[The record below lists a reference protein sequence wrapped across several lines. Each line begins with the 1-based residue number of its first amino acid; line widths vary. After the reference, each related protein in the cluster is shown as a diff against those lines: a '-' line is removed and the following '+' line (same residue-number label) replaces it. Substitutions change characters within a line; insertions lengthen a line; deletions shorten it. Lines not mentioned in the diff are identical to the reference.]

1 MSNSSPLCICRGGLG
16 CFCKGLSQ
24 DEHRLLYSQLPYDL
38 SVHEATVLW
47 DQYQE
52 VINGLVIRIGMEN
65 AKLDS
70 VARLVLVRNLG
81 GLRTRISLLPTLG
94 RSTLHLAEKHKLSEL
109 VYRLAGEFSLMEL
122 SAAAGYR
129 TFCFPGLVRG
139 LVKSGKMQGQSVTRM
154 IDTFEF
160 LKTMILHPYNDHRVL
175 EQFERTN
182 GLHSKYKVA
191 GAHSQAARDLFK
203 YIALNMFYVGPS
215 MRPDL
220 TVEERH
226 AILGLTVLV
235 SARMGNPFTGTVVEL
250 ENFIID
256 YESSQMFSRDD
267 TSELKMRAIEI
278 AQASKNA
285 LNDVPTISPSRIHG
299 YVPHRVKQILEI

>member
-1 MSNSSPLCICRGGLG
+1 MNTTKTKSQCGGFVCADMTAHEKSLLETPLPNP
-16 CFCKGLSQ
+16 S
-24 DEHRLLYSQLPYDL
+24 DAN
-38 SVHEATVLW
+38 EAAKLW

-52 VINGLVIRIGMEN
+52 VINGLMVRMGKEN

-81 GLRTRISLLPTLG
+81 GLRTRISLIPTLG

-129 TFCFPGLVRG
+129 TFCFPMLVRG
-139 LVKSGKMQGQSVTRM
+139 LVKSGKMQGQSITRM

-160 LKTMILHPYNDHRVL
+160 LKTMFLHPYHDPRVV
-175 EQFERTN
+175 EQFDRTN
-182 GLHSKYKVA
+182 GLHGKYKVA
-191 GAHSQAARDLFK
+191 GAHNEAARDLFK
-203 YIALNMFYVGPS
+203 YIALNMFYIGPS

-220 TVEERH
+220 TLAERH

-235 SARMGNPFTGTVVEL
+235 SNRMYNPFTGTVMEL
-250 ENFIID
+250 ESFIRD
-256 YESSQMFSRDD
+256 YEADEMFSRDD
-267 TSELKMRAIEI
+267 DSELKERAIEI
-278 AQASKNA
+278 AKASKVA
-285 LNDVPTISPSRIHG
+285 LDEVPTISPARIHG
-299 YVPHRVKQILEI
+299 YVPERVKQILAI